1 MVETYEQTL
10 DRICV
15 LYKQI
20 KYNKRQSLPLGA
32 HLTEKR
38 QEKVFLTLTLRI
50 IVKTSKGTTYYIS
63 YMSSLPTQKI
73 LRNLFSQILR
83 VGVST

>member
-1 MVETYEQTL
+1 MVETYKQTL

-38 QEKVFLTLTLRI
+38 QEKVFLTLTLF
-50 IVKTSKGTTYYIS
+50 
-63 YMSSLPTQKI
+63 PTVGGYRTP
-73 LRNLFSQILR
+73 LSQFFKML
-83 VGVST
+83 